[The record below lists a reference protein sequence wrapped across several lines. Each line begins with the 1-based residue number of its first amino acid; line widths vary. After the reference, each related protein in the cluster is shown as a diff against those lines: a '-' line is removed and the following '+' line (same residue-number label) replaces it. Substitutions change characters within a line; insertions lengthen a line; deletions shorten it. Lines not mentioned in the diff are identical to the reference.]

1 MLRRSHKV
9 VKSLGEQVYDY
20 LFEQLKQKA
29 LAPGTYLDLDQIAAR
44 LGISRTPLRD
54 ALLSLELEGYVEIV
68 PRRGV
73 LVKHLELEEVR
84 DLYQVIG
91 ALEATAMLAAAPG
104 LGPEDHR
111 RLREMTDDT
120 RAAWTRPTS
129 TVACS
134 STTSSTTSSWS
145 AAATTC
151 WPAPCTATSAGPL
164 RLGPARRAAGG
175 MGTAQRGRAPA
186 HGGAARGRGTP
197 GGPRSFS
204 STVHWSFQGQESY
217 VRSFYGGGA
226 APAR

>member
-111 RLREMTDDT
+111 RLREMTDEYQSRLDEANFDRCLLINYQFHDFFLERCGNDLLA
-120 RAAWTRPTS
+120 RAVHGYKRRLYD
-129 TVACS
+129 
-134 STTSSTTSSWS
+134 
-145 AAATTC
+145 
-151 WPAPCTATSAGPL
+151 WPRQAELLAEWEQRNADEHRRMVELLGAGD
-164 RLGPARRAAGG
+164 AR
-175 MGTAQRGRAPA
+175 
-186 HGGAARGRGTP
+186 GAAELLQY
-197 GGPRSFS
+197 
-204 STVHWSFQGQESY
+204 VHWSFQGQESY